1 MVSPDSDG
9 VSRVP
14 SYLGYRWDSQCFEQG
29 AVTRYGA
36 PFQTPTLAVL
46 RPCPGPAT
54 PRGKPR
60 GLGYFRFRSPLLT
73 ESSFLSS
80 PPATEMFH
88 FAGYRVRWP
97 MDSAMDT
104 ILEDGGLPHSEIS
117 GSKTACVSPE
127 LIAACRVL
135 LRLPPPRHPPYAR
148 TVWTPKSWAPGLHW
162 HSRRT
167 EWGGGGLI
175 YVLTC
180 ILLVCW
186 LVVFGSNLH
195 YSHGGIQEPPC
206 GRLPKKHAGQK
217 ADWKMV
223 EKRTGGRTWTR
234 TMDLVL
240 IRDAL

>member
-1 MVSPDSDG
+1 MGSGSISLPSRGSFHLSLTVLVRYRSVASIQPWRVGPPDSGG

-88 FAGYRVRWP
+88 FAGCRVRWP

-167 EWGGGGLI
+167 EWGGGGPYLCPD
-175 YVLTC
+175 VHTTSMLVSC
-180 ILLVCW
+180 I
-186 LVVFGSNLH
+186 
-195 YSHGGIQEPPC
+195 
-206 GRLPKKHAGQK
+206 
-217 ADWKMV
+217 WK
-223 EKRTGGRTWTR
+223 
-234 TMDLVL
+234 
-240 IRDAL
+240 